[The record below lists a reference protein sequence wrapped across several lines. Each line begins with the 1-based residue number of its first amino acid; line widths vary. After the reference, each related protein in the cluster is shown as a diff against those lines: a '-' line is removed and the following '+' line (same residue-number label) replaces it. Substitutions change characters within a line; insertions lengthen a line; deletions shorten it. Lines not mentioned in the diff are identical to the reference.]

1 MAGSSS
7 LLAAVLKEG
16 HIYFSALT
24 CAYIP
29 GHSQITSPVG
39 LNLRH
44 RLL

>member
-16 HIYFSALT
+16 HICT
-24 CAYIP
+24 CESRKVYIP